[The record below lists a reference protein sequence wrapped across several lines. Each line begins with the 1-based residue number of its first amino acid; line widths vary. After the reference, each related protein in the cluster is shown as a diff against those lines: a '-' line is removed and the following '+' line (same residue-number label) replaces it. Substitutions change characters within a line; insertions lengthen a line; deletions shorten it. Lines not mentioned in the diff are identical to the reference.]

1 MSDTLATALLIPV
14 MLFFFLLV
22 PEFIMYG
29 NVAVKA
35 NHIATDTVQLAERVG
50 GFEYSDGESS
60 VNLGEYIEKQFELNH
75 LNPDLWSYEYT
86 DGRVDYNKPMQ
97 IVIRGQYYFSIFR
110 ILGLSDEELEF
121 STTIPVVASRSGV
134 GQVFFR

>member
-1 MSDTLATALLIPV
+1 MSDTLATALLMPV

-29 NVAVKA
+29 NVSVKA
-35 NHIATDTVQLAERVG
+35 NHIATDSVQLAERVG
-50 GFEYSDGESS
+50 GFEYSDGDTS
-60 VNLGEYIEKQFELNH
+60 VNLGEYIEKQFELNN

-86 DGRVDYNKPMQ
+86 DGRVDYNKPLQ
-97 IVIRGQYYFSIFR
+97 VVIRGQYYFSIFR
-110 ILGLSDEELEF
+110 MLGMSDEELEF
-121 STTIPVVASRSGV
+121 STTIPVVVSRSGI